1 MAVGKLGFLSRF
13 KIDRYPSNFNES
25 KIKAPAIA
33 GGVVSGAFRR

>member
-25 KIKAPAIA
+25 KIKEHLQKLE
-33 GGVVSGAFRR
+33 VQ